1 MIGPHA
7 RDPKVIGSHAGD
19 TTMIGPLACD
29 LNMIGSDAGDPNVI
43 GGRPRAIQIFGEA
56 PDSRRPTTGRSTASN
71 FITHRQQTTRLP
83 HAASSSA
90 ARGDGVANAC
100 SAAGCAQN
108 TCHFGDCWPSLP
120 TTTTTMPESRQK
132 DDADWTAFGA
142 DQMAT
147 ARDLLQAEGRTLND
161 WVQFDEASA
170 DWVPLTLP
178 ELKQL
183 SDGVHRGSDS
193 TAAGDRT
200 CPVCLEDLEGKVL
213 LRTGCCQQQFCAACL
228 WMHAGASRCCPLCR
242 RHLLSGAPM
251 TTKEGE
257 EEDASDSDSVA
268 SDQAPNNN
276 NNDDDDDMGVPST
289 SGGRRQRRSGGR
301 TGPSCSGFGSF
312 GPPSS
317 DSTDGSFLT
326 QTGRG
331 RRRTPTKEAEAD
343 DNDDDDG
350 GEVVD
355 DFFTVVGV
363 WERAG
368 SRSRATQ
375 TETIQVRFH
384 NWERARRPDLLLA
397 RCIARLMARVLDGR
411 AEPLRVGLSVQ
422 PPGWDN
428 CFHVPMRP
436 PQQNSAHALAAAL
449 ENIRESTAR
458 VEGACA
464 EDEQRA
470 RGTVR
475 CQSFVPVVNGAGGDR
490 WCMARAIV
498 LGLAQRR
505 ICVLEHRNVVHFR
518 AFCLAQRGEAGAPEA
533 RRLLEDAA
541 VPLDRPTYGAI
552 EAQRVQR
559 WLDASLGPHQV
570 RLIIFARELAYRIAW
585 KGARP
590 ARFNLCLVA
599 QDGHYGYIQCP
610 EQLFHARQ
618 YCVDCEQPVD
628 RRTHPQG
635 CRALC
640 PQCLR
645 FGWGRPCAREPGHA
659 PSRCA
664 DCLFVFEN
672 ADCFEAHRRRVDPPP
687 PGWQHDRRRGRPHR
701 PMCEERRVCARCRQ
715 VVWTRHGAHACA
727 LNNNVG
733 RQQAAQQQCA
743 RCFGI
748 HDAQWTPHFIQPK
761 RAQCQ
766 LIANDAERPPVPAED
781 LEDDDDNDDDDD
793 DDDNDDGVAEP
804 NRRRRPLRFLFWDVE
819 CAQVADEDEEEGD
832 EEVPARVLKHVPL
845 LVCAEVICERCVAA
859 GVDLEREPDRRAPGC
874 CCGGAAW
881 RDGQHRQWLM
891 RAREDAFSD
900 DEDENAVAG
909 GGRRRRPNPRRLRFF
924 HDAATGRTPMAQFAD
939 FVLHDGPVNVRTV
952 MLAHNGGRYDVH
964 LLMEELQR
972 RGVRP
977 RRLVATGLRVY
988 TLELGGRNQRS
999 VVAKDSLNFFGCAL
1013 SKLPAMFGLDGVP
1026 DKPFFPYN
1034 YIRAEN
1040 MDVAHVGLPPAADY
1054 DPDRMRPAERDAFQR
1069 WYAEEQQRRPHRL
1082 FVLRRELLR
1091 YCAND
1096 VRILRR
1102 ACLRFRQ
1109 VVGELSG
1116 GVEPFLAATTIAGLA
1131 LAIYRQ
1137 RHLPRDLMV
1146 HTPEGGFLRG
1156 RRASAA
1162 SRHFFALLE
1171 RLRPQWRGRLRTARW
1186 SIGEACVEDDGYRLD
1201 ALLYRPVPLR
1211 PLVIEFNGCFFHG
1224 CPECYPRRHQVL
1236 AGGQTAESLCA
1247 RTRQQRAWELEQQH
1261 GFTVRAVWEVRV
1273 PAVCRAVPGP
1283 MDLRRDALFGGR
1295 VEPFALHY
1303 TCTEREEIDALDIV
1317 SLYPFVMKYRAFPVG
1332 LPRVLSA
1339 EQLDRDAAVRLPW
1352 TSAEQNPFR
1361 GFLHCRVLPPRP
1373 AELGDRHALLPYR
1386 TRTGR
1391 LTFPLCAACAEW
1403 ANVDNKVQRHHRT
1416 VPRCRHR
1423 AAQRAWTHAYTD
1435 VELNAA
1441 LQLGYRVLALY
1452 EVWHYDRWASKE
1464 AGNSLFAGYVD
1475 TMLRLKVE
1483 ASGWPAD
1490 CQTVEQRARYVA
1502 RYADRGGH
1510 PTRGGPRA
1518 AEPGAARGRQGIAEF
1533 PMGQAGA
1540 ARGARRRVLH
1550 GQRARVPR
1558 AVGRPAPRTWSTLST
1573 STSSWTG
1580 CVVRRRWPFVRAPDT
1595 NNLAVACF
1603 VTAHARLH
1611 LHGRLEEVR
1620 LAGGRM
1626 LYCDTDSVYFVRARR
1641 PPGPQQQQQFL
1652 RSEGD
1657 AFGQLMREW
1666 PGRRIVQFFSAGP
1679 KNYGFRH
1686 RCAASGGGRACGA
1699 QGCLT
1704 RSSEWPSPAPA
1715 LWRTKRAEV
1724 FTRRGT
1730 KLYQPVYTKGLVV
1743 ALDDREAGGGAG
1755 NAYFTRPFG
1764 WYDYDDEEADRDR
1777 C

>member
-1 MIGPHA
+1 MRKANG
-7 RDPKVIGSHAGD
+7 AG
-19 TTMIGPLACD
+19 GV
-29 LNMIGSDAGDPNVI
+29 GVK
-43 GGRPRAIQIFGEA
+43 GGQTR
-56 PDSRRPTTGRSTASN
+56 TRS
-71 FITHRQQTTRLP
+71 
-83 HAASSSA
+83 
-90 ARGDGVANAC
+90 
-100 SAAGCAQN
+100 
-108 TCHFGDCWPSLP
+108 
-120 TTTTTMPESRQK
+120 
-132 DDADWTAFGA
+132 
-142 DQMAT
+142 
-147 ARDLLQAEGRTLND
+147 LLQLN
-161 WVQFDEASA
+161 SA
-170 DWVPLTLP
+170 
-178 ELKQL
+178 
-183 SDGVHRGSDS
+183 R
-193 TAAGDRT
+193 
-200 CPVCLEDLEGKVL
+200 
-213 LRTGCCQQQFCAACL
+213 
-228 WMHAGASRCCPLCR
+228 
-242 RHLLSGAPM
+242 
-251 TTKEGE
+251 
-257 EEDASDSDSVA
+257 
-268 SDQAPNNN
+268 
-276 NNDDDDDMGVPST
+276 
-289 SGGRRQRRSGGR
+289 
-301 TGPSCSGFGSF
+301 
-312 GPPSS
+312 
-317 DSTDGSFLT
+317 LT

-331 RRRTPTKEAEAD
+331 RRRTTTKEAEAD
-343 DNDDDDG
+343 DNDDADG

-363 WERAG
+363 WVRAG

-449 ENIRESTAR
+449 EAFAKQYDELDLFSADVCFKVSAVWALPAAR

-505 ICVLEHRNVVHFR
+505 ICVLEQRNVVHFR

-541 VPLDRPTYGAI
+541 VPLDRPTYGAT

-570 RLIIFARELAYRIAW
+570 RLVIFARELAYRIAW

-599 QDGHYGYIQCP
+599 QDGHFGYIQCP
-610 EQLFHARQ
+610 EQLFHLWEGLGRASTVWTANSRWTGARTRKAAGR
-618 YCVDCEQPVD
+618 C
-628 RRTHPQG
+628 
-635 CRALC
+635 A

-687 PGWQHDRRRGRPHR
+687 PGWQHDRRRGRPQR
-701 PMCEERRVCARCRQ
+701 PMCEERRVCTRWSSGGLDPSWGARVRP
-715 VVWTRHGAHACA
+715 
-727 LNNNVG
+727 
-733 RQQAAQQQCA
+733 QQQ
-743 RCFGI
+743 
-748 HDAQWTPHFIQPK
+748 HQ
-761 RAQCQ
+761 
-766 LIANDAERPPVPAED
+766 RPPASSTTAVRALLRHSRRAVDPPLHPAEAGAVSAD
-781 LEDDDDNDDDDD
+781 RQRTRSGHPSRPKASRTTTTTMTTTMMMTTTMVLRNRI
-793 DDDNDDGVAEP
+793 DGG
-804 NRRRRPLRFLFWDVE
+804 RPLRFLFWDVE

-881 RDGQHRQWLM
+881 RDGQTPPVADA
-891 RAREDAFSD
+891 RARGR
-900 DEDENAVAG
+900 VQ
-909 GGRRRRPNPRRLRFF
+909 RRRRRERRRAG
-924 HDAATGRTPMAQFAD
+924 DDGGGQTRAACVSSTTAATGRTPMAQFAD
-939 FVLHDGPVNVRTV
+939 FVLHDGPVNKRAYRSRKHPSALCRGTVRCASADGGAAAARSAPPAAGRHRAARLHAGAGRTKSAQRGRQG
-952 MLAHNGGRYDVH
+952 LA
-964 LLMEELQR
+964 ELFR
-972 RGVRP
+972 AVPCPSCRP
-977 RRLVATGLRVY
+977 CSGWTACRTS
-988 TLELGGRNQRS
+988 RS
-999 VVAKDSLNFFGCAL
+999 SPTTTSGPKTW
-1013 SKLPAMFGLDGVP
+1013 M
-1026 DKPFFPYN
+1026 
-1034 YIRAEN
+1034 
-1040 MDVAHVGLPPAADY
+1040 VAHVGLPPAADY

-1069 WYAEEQQRRPHRL
+1069 WYAAEQQRRPHRL

-1146 HTPEGGFLRG
+1146 HTPEGASCAGDA
-1156 RRASAA
+1156 ASAA

-1186 SIGEACVEDDGYRLD
+1186 SIGEACVEDDATGWTR
-1201 ALLYRPVPLR
+1201 
-1211 PLVIEFNGCFFHG
+1211 CC

-1247 RTRQQRAWELEQQH
+1247 RTRQRAWELEQQH
-1261 GFTVRAVWEVRV
+1261 GFTVRAVWECAFQRWLRRQPTRVRRLYTE
-1273 PAVCRAVPGP
+1273 VCRAVPGP

-1403 ANVDNKVQRHHRT
+1403 ANVDKKVQRHHRT

-1490 CQTVEQRARYVA
+1490 CQTVEQRARA
-1502 RYADRGGH
+1502 TLRA
-1510 PTRGGPRA
+1510 TRTGRASDSRRAPRA
-1518 AEPGAARGRQGIAEF
+1518 AEPGAARGRQGIAEL
-1533 PMGQAGA
+1533 PMG
-1540 ARGARRRVLH
+1540 AREFHELLGD
-1550 GQRARVPR
+1550 PR
-1558 AVGRPAPRTWSTLST
+1558 QDVVDFVHLNEQLDR
-1573 STSSWTG
+1573 

-1666 PGRRIVQFFSAGP
+1666 PGRRIVQFFSAAP

-1686 RCAASGGGRACGA
+1686 RCAASGGDERAERKVRGLELTYTASQLLPFERIASAGA
-1699 QGCLT
+1699 QLLFGRMPDAEQRVAVPCT
-1704 RSSEWPSPAPA
+1704 RFV
-1715 LWRTKRAEV
+1715 RTKRAEV

-1764 WYDYDDEEADRDR
+1764 WYDDEEADRDDADEEEEAEDGELSDESDTDDDDDDIDFLVHV
-1777 C
+1777 

>member
-1 MIGPHA
+1 M
-7 RDPKVIGSHAGD
+7 
-19 TTMIGPLACD
+19 
-29 LNMIGSDAGDPNVI
+29 
-43 GGRPRAIQIFGEA
+43 
-56 PDSRRPTTGRSTASN
+56 GRST
-71 FITHRQQTTRLP
+71 RK
-83 HAASSSA
+83 
-90 ARGDGVANAC
+90 
-100 SAAGCAQN
+100 
-108 TCHFGDCWPSLP
+108 
-120 TTTTTMPESRQK
+120 TTTTIWSFRQ
-132 DDADWTAFGA
+132 
-142 DQMAT
+142 
-147 ARDLLQAEGRTLND
+147 LQL
-161 WVQFDEASA
+161 
-170 DWVPLTLP
+170 
-178 ELKQL
+178 
-183 SDGVHRGSDS
+183 DG
-193 TAAGDRT
+193 
-200 CPVCLEDLEGKVL
+200 
-213 LRTGCCQQQFCAACL
+213 
-228 WMHAGASRCCPLCR
+228 
-242 RHLLSGAPM
+242 
-251 TTKEGE
+251 
-257 EEDASDSDSVA
+257 
-268 SDQAPNNN
+268 
-276 NNDDDDDMGVPST
+276 DDDDRGAAG
-289 SGGRRQRRSGGR
+289 GGRVPAARASAPLARRRR
-301 TGPSCSGFGSF
+301 TARTAPLWSWLRG
-312 GPPSS
+312 
-317 DSTDGSFLT
+317 
-326 QTGRG
+326 TGRG
-331 RRRTPTKEAEAD
+331 RRRTTTKAEAG
-343 DNDDDDG
+343 DNDDDDD

-449 ENIRESTAR
+449 ETFAKQYDELDLFSADVCFKVSAVWALPGELVLRIPHPCPSTKFDPSPHRLAAR

-505 ICVLEHRNVVHFR
+505 ICVLERRNVVHFR

-541 VPLDRPTYGAI
+541 VPLDRPTYGAA

-559 WLDASLGPHQV
+559 WLDASLGAHQV
-570 RLIIFARELAYRIAW
+570 RLVIFARELAYRVAW

-590 ARFNLCLVA
+590 ARFNLCLVV

-645 FGWGRPCAREPGHA
+645 FGWGRPCAREPGRA

-733 RQQAAQQQCA
+733 RQQAAQQQQQCD

-766 LIANDAERPPVPAED
+766 LIANDAERPAAPAEG
-781 LEDDDDNDDDDD
+781 LEDDNDDDDD
-793 DDDNDDGVAEP
+793 DDNDGDADDVNDNDDGGDAEQ
-804 NRRRRPLRFLFWDVE
+804 NRQRRRRRTLRFLFWDVE
-819 CAQVADEDEEEGD
+819 CAQVADENEEGD
-832 EEVPARVLKHVPL
+832 EGVPARMLKHVPL

-881 RDGQHRQWLM
+881 RDGQHRRWLM

-900 DEDENAVAG
+900 DDDDDNADAD
-909 GGRRRRPNPRRLRFF
+909 GGRRWRRPNPRRLRFF
-924 HDAATGRTPMAQFAD
+924 HDAATGRSPMAQFAD

-1026 DKPFFPYN
+1026 DKQFFPYN

-1069 WYAEEQQRRPHRL
+1069 WYAAEQQRRPNRL

-1102 ACLRFRQ
+1102 ACLRFRH

-1116 GVEPFLAATTIAGLA
+1116 GVEPFLAASTIAGLA

-1137 RHLPRDLMV
+1137 QHLPRDLMV

-1171 RLRPQWRGRLRTARW
+1171 RLHPQWRGRLRTARW

-1211 PLVIEFNGCFFHG
+1211 PLVIEFNGCFF
-1224 CPECYPRRHQVL
+1224 P
-1236 AGGQTAESLCA
+1236 
-1247 RTRQQRAWELEQQH
+1247 
-1261 GFTVRAVWEVRV
+1261 
-1273 PAVCRAVPGP
+1273 
-1283 MDLRRDALFGGR
+1283 
-1295 VEPFALHY
+1295 
-1303 TCTEREEIDALDIV
+1303 
-1317 SLYPFVMKYRAFPVG
+1317 
-1332 LPRVLSA
+1332 
-1339 EQLDRDAAVRLPW
+1339 
-1352 TSAEQNPFR
+1352 
-1361 GFLHCRVLPPRP
+1361 
-1373 AELGDRHALLPYR
+1373 
-1386 TRTGR
+1386 
-1391 LTFPLCAACAEW
+1391 
-1403 ANVDNKVQRHHRT
+1403 
-1416 VPRCRHR
+1416 
-1423 AAQRAWTHAYTD
+1423 
-1435 VELNAA
+1435 
-1441 LQLGYRVLALY
+1441 
-1452 EVWHYDRWASKE
+1452 
-1464 AGNSLFAGYVD
+1464 
-1475 TMLRLKVE
+1475 
-1483 ASGWPAD
+1483 
-1490 CQTVEQRARYVA
+1490 
-1502 RYADRGGH
+1502 
-1510 PTRGGPRA
+1510 
-1518 AEPGAARGRQGIAEF
+1518 
-1533 PMGQAGA
+1533 
-1540 ARGARRRVLH
+1540 
-1550 GQRARVPR
+1550 
-1558 AVGRPAPRTWSTLST
+1558 
-1573 STSSWTG
+1573 
-1580 CVVRRRWPFVRAPDT
+1580 
-1595 NNLAVACF
+1595 
-1603 VTAHARLH
+1603 
-1611 LHGRLEEVR
+1611 
-1620 LAGGRM
+1620 
-1626 LYCDTDSVYFVRARR
+1626 
-1641 PPGPQQQQQFL
+1641 
-1652 RSEGD
+1652 
-1657 AFGQLMREW
+1657 
-1666 PGRRIVQFFSAGP
+1666 
-1679 KNYGFRH
+1679 
-1686 RCAASGGGRACGA
+1686 
-1699 QGCLT
+1699 
-1704 RSSEWPSPAPA
+1704 
-1715 LWRTKRAEV
+1715 
-1724 FTRRGT
+1724 
-1730 KLYQPVYTKGLVV
+1730 
-1743 ALDDREAGGGAG
+1743 
-1755 NAYFTRPFG
+1755 
-1764 WYDYDDEEADRDR
+1764 
-1777 C
+1777 

>member
-1 MIGPHA
+1 MK
-7 RDPKVIGSHAGD
+7 D
-19 TTMIGPLACD
+19 
-29 LNMIGSDAGDPNVI
+29 
-43 GGRPRAIQIFGEA
+43 GRGVGAVQ
-56 PDSRRPTTGRSTASN
+56 TG
-71 FITHRQQTTRLP
+71 H
-83 HAASSSA
+83 
-90 ARGDGVANAC
+90 
-100 SAAGCAQN
+100 
-108 TCHFGDCWPSLP
+108 
-120 TTTTTMPESRQK
+120 
-132 DDADWTAFGA
+132 
-142 DQMAT
+142 
-147 ARDLLQAEGRTLND
+147 GR
-161 WVQFDEASA
+161 
-170 DWVPLTLP
+170 
-178 ELKQL
+178 
-183 SDGVHRGSDS
+183 
-193 TAAGDRT
+193 
-200 CPVCLEDLEGKVL
+200 
-213 LRTGCCQQQFCAACL
+213 
-228 WMHAGASRCCPLCR
+228 R
-242 RHLLSGAPM
+242 RHLGRSPKA
-251 TTKEGE
+251 EAR
-257 EEDASDSDSVA
+257 ASTSASVGPT
-268 SDQAPNNN
+268 DGGPPT
-276 NNDDDDDMGVPST
+276 DDDDD
-289 SGGRRQRRSGGR
+289 
-301 TGPSCSGFGSF
+301 
-312 GPPSS
+312 
-317 DSTDGSFLT
+317 DN
-326 QTGRG
+326 
-331 RRRTPTKEAEAD
+331 AEFVG
-343 DNDDDDG
+343 NDDDFAAD
-350 GEVVD
+350 EVD
-355 DFFTVVGV
+355 DFFSVVGV

-375 TETIQVRFH
+375 TETIQVRFQ

-411 AEPLRVGLSVQ
+411 AEPLRIGLSVQ

-449 ENIRESTAR
+449 ETFAKQYDELDLFSADVCFKVSAVWALPAAR

-470 RGTVR
+470 RGTVC

-505 ICVLEHRNVVHFR
+505 ICVLEQRNVVHFR

-541 VPLDRPTYGAI
+541 VPLDRPTYGAT

-570 RLIIFARELAYRIAW
+570 RLVIFARELAYRVAW

-599 QDGHYGYIQCP
+599 HDGHYGYIQC
-610 EQLFHARQ
+610 A
-618 YCVDCEQPVD
+618 PVLCGL
-628 RRTHPQG
+628 RTAGGP
-635 CRALC
+635 A
-640 PQCLR
+640 
-645 FGWGRPCAREPGHA
+645 HA
-659 PSRCA
+659 PARLPGAVPPVSSLWLGPSLCAGAGPRSLSRCA

-727 LNNNVG
+727 FNNNVG

-766 LIANDAERPPVPAED
+766 LIANDAERAPVPAEG

-881 RDGQHRQWLM
+881 RDGQHRRWLM

-900 DEDENAVAG
+900 DEDENADAG

-1069 WYAEEQQRRPHRL
+1069 WYAAEQQRRPHRL

-1102 ACLRFRQ
+1102 ACLRFRH

-1247 RTRQQRAWELEQQH
+1247 RTRQRAWELEQQH
-1261 GFTVRAVWEVRV
+1261 GFTVRAVWECAFQRWLRRQPTRVRRLYTE
-1273 PAVCRAVPGP
+1273 VCRAVPGP
-1283 MDLRRDALFGGR
+1283 MDLRRDAR
-1295 VEPFALHY
+1295 
-1303 TCTEREEIDALDIV
+1303 
-1317 SLYPFVMKYRAFPVG
+1317 S
-1332 LPRVLSA
+1332 
-1339 EQLDRDAAVRLPW
+1339 
-1352 TSAEQNPFR
+1352 
-1361 GFLHCRVLPPRP
+1361 
-1373 AELGDRHALLPYR
+1373 
-1386 TRTGR
+1386 
-1391 LTFPLCAACAEW
+1391 
-1403 ANVDNKVQRHHRT
+1403 
-1416 VPRCRHR
+1416 
-1423 AAQRAWTHAYTD
+1423 
-1435 VELNAA
+1435 
-1441 LQLGYRVLALY
+1441 
-1452 EVWHYDRWASKE
+1452 
-1464 AGNSLFAGYVD
+1464 
-1475 TMLRLKVE
+1475 
-1483 ASGWPAD
+1483 
-1490 CQTVEQRARYVA
+1490 
-1502 RYADRGGH
+1502 
-1510 PTRGGPRA
+1510 
-1518 AEPGAARGRQGIAEF
+1518 GIAIDF
-1533 PMGQAGA
+1533 VGA
-1540 ARGARRRVLH
+1540 TSPDSRRR
-1550 GQRARVPR
+1550 
-1558 AVGRPAPRTWSTLST
+1558 
-1573 STSSWTG
+1573 
-1580 CVVRRRWPFVRAPDT
+1580 
-1595 NNLAVACF
+1595 
-1603 VTAHARLH
+1603 
-1611 LHGRLEEVR
+1611 
-1620 LAGGRM
+1620 
-1626 LYCDTDSVYFVRARR
+1626 
-1641 PPGPQQQQQFL
+1641 
-1652 RSEGD
+1652 
-1657 AFGQLMREW
+1657 
-1666 PGRRIVQFFSAGP
+1666 
-1679 KNYGFRH
+1679 
-1686 RCAASGGGRACGA
+1686 
-1699 QGCLT
+1699 
-1704 RSSEWPSPAPA
+1704 
-1715 LWRTKRAEV
+1715 
-1724 FTRRGT
+1724 
-1730 KLYQPVYTKGLVV
+1730 
-1743 ALDDREAGGGAG
+1743 
-1755 NAYFTRPFG
+1755 
-1764 WYDYDDEEADRDR
+1764 
-1777 C
+1777 

>member
-1 MIGPHA
+1 MFGLHAGDTKLTGPHAYDPNVIGPLACDSKVIGPHA
-7 RDPKVIGSHAGD
+7 GDTKLTGPHAYDPNVIGPLACDSKVFGSHAGD
-19 TTMIGPLACD
+19 TKLTGPHAYDPNVIGPLACDSKVIGPHAGDTKLTGPHAYDPNVIGPLACD
-29 LNMIGSDAGDPNVI
+29 LNVTGSGAGDPNVI
-43 GGRPRAIQIFGEA
+43 GAARVRSKCGRAARVRRQNLCMCQVAVAPARLRRSARLHA
-56 PDSRRPTTGRSTASN
+56 PDYRPLYRVKFHHSSTADDPAAARRKQQRRSRRRRRE
-71 FITHRQQTTRLP
+71 RQQRRRLRTEHLP
-83 HAASSSA
+83 FWQMLA
-90 ARGDGVANAC
+90 VTANNNN
-100 SAAGCAQN
+100 AGEPV
-108 TCHFGDCWPSLP
+108 D
-120 TTTTTMPESRQK
+120 

-170 DWVPLTLP
+170 DWVPLTLA

-193 TAAGDRT
+193 TAACDRT

-242 RHLLSGAPM
+242 RHLLSGAAL
-251 TTKEGE
+251 TTVE

-268 SDQAPNNN
+268 SDQAHNN
-276 NNDDDDDMGVPST
+276 NNDDDDDMVVPST

-317 DSTDGSFLT
+317 DSTDGSFVELAEWR
-326 QTGRG
+326 RG
-331 RRRTPTKEAEAD
+331 RRRTTTKEAEAD

-449 ENIRESTAR
+449 ETFAKQYDELDLFSADVCFKVSAVWALPAAR

-470 RGTVR
+470 CGTVR

-505 ICVLEHRNVVHFR
+505 ICVLEQRNVVHFR

-541 VPLDRPTYGAI
+541 VPLDRPTYGAT

-570 RLIIFARELAYRIAW
+570 RLVIFARELAYRIAW

-599 QDGHYGYIQCP
+599 QDGHFGYIQCP

-645 FGWGRPCAREPGHA
+645 FGWGRPCAREPGRA

-727 LNNNVG
+727 LNNNNNVD

-766 LIANDAERPPVPAED
+766 LTANDAERPPVPAEG
-781 LEDDDDNDDDDD
+781 LEDDDDNDDDDDDNDDD

-881 RDGQHRQWLM
+881 RDGQHRRWLM

-900 DEDENAVAG
+900 DEDENADAG

-1069 WYAEEQQRRPHRL
+1069 WYAAEQQRRPHRL

-1247 RTRQQRAWELEQQH
+1247 RTRQRAWELEQQH
-1261 GFTVRAVWEVRV
+1261 GFTVRAVWECAFQRWLRRQPTRVRRLYTE
-1273 PAVCRAVPGP
+1273 VCRAVPGP

-1303 TCTEREEIDALDIV
+1303 TCTE
-1317 SLYPFVMKYRAFPVG
+1317 
-1332 LPRVLSA
+1332 
-1339 EQLDRDAAVRLPW
+1339 
-1352 TSAEQNPFR
+1352 
-1361 GFLHCRVLPPRP
+1361 
-1373 AELGDRHALLPYR
+1373 
-1386 TRTGR
+1386 
-1391 LTFPLCAACAEW
+1391 
-1403 ANVDNKVQRHHRT
+1403 
-1416 VPRCRHR
+1416 
-1423 AAQRAWTHAYTD
+1423 
-1435 VELNAA
+1435 
-1441 LQLGYRVLALY
+1441 
-1452 EVWHYDRWASKE
+1452 
-1464 AGNSLFAGYVD
+1464 
-1475 TMLRLKVE
+1475 
-1483 ASGWPAD
+1483 
-1490 CQTVEQRARYVA
+1490 
-1502 RYADRGGH
+1502 
-1510 PTRGGPRA
+1510 
-1518 AEPGAARGRQGIAEF
+1518 
-1533 PMGQAGA
+1533 
-1540 ARGARRRVLH
+1540 
-1550 GQRARVPR
+1550 
-1558 AVGRPAPRTWSTLST
+1558 
-1573 STSSWTG
+1573 
-1580 CVVRRRWPFVRAPDT
+1580 
-1595 NNLAVACF
+1595 
-1603 VTAHARLH
+1603 
-1611 LHGRLEEVR
+1611 
-1620 LAGGRM
+1620 
-1626 LYCDTDSVYFVRARR
+1626 
-1641 PPGPQQQQQFL
+1641 
-1652 RSEGD
+1652 
-1657 AFGQLMREW
+1657 
-1666 PGRRIVQFFSAGP
+1666 
-1679 KNYGFRH
+1679 
-1686 RCAASGGGRACGA
+1686 
-1699 QGCLT
+1699 
-1704 RSSEWPSPAPA
+1704 
-1715 LWRTKRAEV
+1715 
-1724 FTRRGT
+1724 
-1730 KLYQPVYTKGLVV
+1730 
-1743 ALDDREAGGGAG
+1743 
-1755 NAYFTRPFG
+1755 
-1764 WYDYDDEEADRDR
+1764 
-1777 C
+1777 